1 MPSTNKEISTYIK
14 QQKINDTSTYIIKD
28 VGKYIF
34 NKDLSNKDVY
44 EIKYLLNDSKLTRK
58 QKIWY
63 AENLSEFIEPKLLR
77 RNYIIKNKKQK
88 RRKK

>member
-1 MPSTNKEISTYIK
+1 MSSTNRDISTYIK
-14 QQKINDTSTYIIKD
+14 QQKIRDTNVDTIKD
-28 VGKYIF
+28 IGKYIF
-34 NKDLSNKDVY
+34 NKDLSTKDIS
-44 EIKYLLNDSKLTRK
+44 EIKYMLNDSKLTRK

-63 AENLSEFIEPKLLR
+63 AENLSEFIEPRLLR